1 MTRVPPFGKLLLGAL
16 YTSIA
21 VAIVATA
28 MLVVSTADMP
38 RNLKV
43 SLGGEEITAVV
54 ADTKELR
61 EKGLSGRKT
70 LKANEGMLFIFTES
84 GLHGFWM
91 KGMQFPLDIIW
102 FDENYQ
108 IVDVWERASP
118 ASYPKVFTPHTPAQ
132 FVLEVQ
138 AGYFEDHHL
147 KTEDTLKIPR

>member
-1 MTRVPPFGKLLLGAL
+1 MPPFGKLLLGAM

-38 RNLKV
+38 RKLIV
-43 SLGGEEITAVV
+43 SLGSEEITAVV

-61 EKGLSGRKT
+61 EKGLIGRKN
-70 LKANEGMLFIFTES
+70 LKANEGMLFAFTEP

-91 KGMQFPLDIIW
+91 KDMQLPIDIIW

-108 IVDVWERASP
+108 IVDVWERALP

-147 KTEDTLKIPR
+147 KTGNILKIPR